1 MEDVRVIQECGVCCQ
16 EEGISMSSGLCFEVA
31 GRAGVGW
38 VVGLIW
44 FCDVEDMEL
53 VRQGIF
59 A

>member
-1 MEDVRVIQECGVCCQ
+1 MEDGRVIQVYGVCCQ
-16 EEGISMSSGLCFEVA
+16 EEGISMSSGLRFEVA

-53 VRQGIF
+53 VLQGIF